1 MKKKADWQQL
11 LFAYI
16 DENKFKPFSWGSWD
30 CCKFSDGCIKKM
42 TGKSLIPKELK
53 WKSEETAL
61 EAIKSYGGTLG
72 KSLDKAARFGKLSK
86 IEPNFLQAGDL
97 VVGLIGVLRIVE
109 LHRTNDEHRRNRQ
122 AWRGCY
128 TGVRRVS
135 GQRLNG
141 GLAGVGGGRGITAPV
156 ERRDFFTQALFDS
169 GGNGI

>member
-1 MKKKADWQQL
+1 MRKKADWQHL

-61 EAIKSYGGTLG
+61 AAIKSYGGTLG
-72 KSLDKAARFGKLSK
+72 KSLDKAARFGKLTK

-97 VVGLIGVLRIVE
+97 VIWKEESEMCGIYNGNAILCPGEDGLEVKPTELALRG
-109 LHRTNDEHRRNRQ
+109 
-122 AWRGCY
+122 WRIDG
-128 TGVRRVS
+128 
-135 GQRLNG
+135 
-141 GLAGVGGGRGITAPV
+141 
-156 ERRDFFTQALFDS
+156 
-169 GGNGI
+169 